1 MRLLFLILL
10 LAVAA
15 VAQSPNPPNQP
26 PAPAQPSAIIAQL
39 KGQALGKSPQG
50 KFTPASLSPLVP
62 GTLLKLAPGATVEI
76 RFLGDGHHETYTGP
90 CIVGI
95 GAKKGTNVQGPAPAT
110 STPLPTLGLRPEGL
124 LPPPSPQPSGTELS
138 LQLAADG
145 NPQFSWTTDVA
156 GPYSINV
163 SDPPKAAAVWGA
175 EVAGTSAEYGGPPLN
190 KDDTYVWS
198 LSANGKQ
205 LGAMKFALPTP
216 KTLENLGA
224 AQAQV
229 DTSNQASHNA
239 LLAAAYEQNG
249 LIQPAIICSRKA
261 LEQAPDDPSYMRRLG
276 TMLGQAK
283 QYADAHYYEEQA
295 RFAEDNLAPLVPDEG
310 FYDMYWDYYGY

>member
-1 MRLLFLILL
+1 MRLLILMLL
-10 LAVAA
+10 LAVASA
-15 VAQSPNPPNQP
+15 AQP
-26 PAPAQPSAIIAQL
+26 PASSPGVAQPSAIIAQL
-39 KGQALGKSPQG
+39 QGQALGKSPQG
-50 KFTPASLSPLVP
+50 RFTPASLSPLVP
-62 GTLLKLAPGATVEI
+62 GTLLKLPAGSKVEI
-76 RFLGDGHHETYTGP
+76 RFLADGHHESYTGP

-95 GAKKGTNVQGPAPAT
+95 GQKKGTNVQGPAGVN
-110 STPLPTLGLRPEGL
+110 SSPLPTLSLRPGDL
-124 LPPPSPQPSGTELS
+124 IPAPSPQPSGTELS
-138 LQLAADG
+138 LQLAPDG
-145 NPQFSWTTDVA
+145 KPQFSWTTDAA

-175 EVAGTSAEYGGPPLN
+175 EVAGNSAEYGGPALN
-190 KDDTYVWS
+190 PDDTYIWS

-224 AQAQV
+224 AKVQA
-229 DTSNQASHNA
+229 DAANQASHNA

-261 LEQAPDDPSYMRRLG
+261 VEQAPDDPSYMRRLS

-283 QYADAHYYEEQA
+283 QYADSHYYEEQA
-295 RFAEDNLAPLVPDEG
+295 RFAEDNLAPLMPDEG

>member
-1 MRLLFLILL
+1 MRHLFLIIL

-15 VAQSPNPPNQP
+15 LAQTPPT
-26 PAPAQPSAIIAQL
+26 PAPSPAQPSAIIAQL
-39 KGQALGKSPQG
+39 QGQALGKSPQG
-50 KFTPASLSPLVP
+50 KFRPASLMPLVP
-62 GTLLKLAPGATVEI
+62 GTLLKLAPGSKVEI
-76 RFLGDGHHETYTGP
+76 RFLGDGHHELYTGP

-95 GAKKGTNVQGPAPAT
+95 GAKRGTNVQGPAAVT
-110 STPLPTLGLRPEGL
+110 SNPLPTLTLRPEGL
-124 LPPPSPQPSGTELS
+124 LPAPSPQPSGTSLS
-138 LQLAADG
+138 LQLASDG
-145 NPQFSWTTDVA
+145 SPQFSWTTDVA

-163 SDPPKAAAVWGA
+163 SDPPAVAAVWGA

-224 AQAQV
+224 AKIVA
-229 DTSNQASHNA
+229 DTTNQASHNA
-239 LLAAAYEQNG
+239 LLAEAYSQNG
-249 LIQPAIICSRKA
+249 LVQDAVICSRKA
-261 LEQAPDDPSYMRRLG
+261 LDAAPDDPSYMRRVG
-276 TMLGQAK
+276 TMLNQAQ

-295 RFAEDNLAPLVPDEG
+295 RFAEDSLAPLMPDEG